1 MQKKHDVFSCFFM
14 QESMMFFVM
23 VSRQQALQGSQ
34 TKKLGLI
41 EIWDFLG
48 TWIDSNS
55 DQKLDILRFK
65 LNKLLLE
72 WRAAHTG
79 WIFLNSQ
86 SAILKLLVLDEL
98 VLSPLHCLSCSSGYR
113 AKRYYLVLQEC
124 YCGSWLF
131 FKRGKKKWFLL
142 LLVHTGRKRF
152 WIACNFMMQSQ
163 DSDNICFRKGYYPC
177 ILQWSHR

>member
-1 MQKKHDVFSCFFM
+1 MLFHARKHDVFCDG
-14 QESMMFFVM
+14 
-23 VSRQQALQGSQ
+23 QQAAGAARQPD
-34 TKKLGLI
+34 KKVGTDYYFYQSLI
-41 EIWDFLG
+41 EILDFLG
-48 TWIDSNS
+48 AWIDSNS
-55 DQKLDILRFK
+55 DQKLNILRFK
-65 LNKLLLE
+65 LNKLLLQ

-131 FKRGKKKWFLL
+131 FKRGKKKMIFAL
-142 LLVHTGRKRF
+142 TCPYRKKEVLN
-152 WIACNFMMQSQ
+152 CM
-163 DSDNICFRKGYYPC
+163 
-177 ILQWSHR
+177 